1 MTAQPLYLHAMTAF
15 CVLHAVS
22 ATQSSD
28 WIGKAVDQGGK
39 AVAADDE
46 GKAVADDEGKAVADE
61 GGKAVAADEGGKVVA
76 ADEGGKAVAADQ
88 EGKAEE
94 EEDVVV
100 LRVLV
105 AGDNKTT
112 QTDPPPDHPSE
123 WRVGVLCCG
132 FIIAVLCSVCLVC
145 SDNCKSSRRDGG

>member
-61 GGKAVAADEGGKVVA
+61 GGKVVA
-76 ADEGGKAVAADQ
+76 ADEGGKAVADD
-88 EGKAEE
+88 EG
-94 EEDVVV
+94 
-100 LRVLV
+100 
-105 AGDNKTT
+105 
-112 QTDPPPDHPSE
+112 
-123 WRVGVLCCG
+123 
-132 FIIAVLCSVCLVC
+132 
-145 SDNCKSSRRDGG
+145 

>member
-46 GKAVADDEGKAVADE
+46 GKAV
-61 GGKAVAADEGGKVVA
+61 VAADEGGKVVA